1 MASRNYP
8 TFFPA
13 VSHSIT
19 GHGKE
24 EGYMSDINRLM
35 RYRFQPLRHF
45 VPPPLYFCIAKHP
58 VALRGTAVEEGKYN
72 PFHSLK
78 IGSIPTKFLLSSNN
92 RTLYSINKKIVSD
105 YSINNL
111 IRFLTYYDLP
121 GLSNDRYFYI
131 LSASIGM
138 YNTTNVNA
146 CLQIVKAH
154 IRRITID
161 ILHFHY
167 STVHIHQRYTR

>member
-1 MASRNYP
+1 
-8 TFFPA
+8 
-13 VSHSIT
+13 
-19 GHGKE
+19 
-24 EGYMSDINRLM
+24 MSDINRLM
-35 RYRFQPLRHF
+35 RYRFQPLR
-45 VPPPLYFCIAKHP
+45 PSDTSPIFCVAKHP

-78 IGSIPTKFLLSSNN
+78 FGSIPTKFLLSSNN
-92 RTLYSINKKIVSD
+92 RTLYPINKKIVSD

-138 YNTTNVNA
+138 YNTTNINA

>member
-1 MASRNYP
+1 MLPIVEHKSLFKESTFLFSEYREEGDSFSFIVWHFHVASRNYP

-105 YSINNL
+105 Y
-111 IRFLTYYDLP
+111 
-121 GLSNDRYFYI
+121 
-131 LSASIGM
+131 
-138 YNTTNVNA
+138 
-146 CLQIVKAH
+146 
-154 IRRITID
+154 
-161 ILHFHY
+161 
-167 STVHIHQRYTR
+167 